1 MASKKETIE
10 KLNKLEQPV
19 LSAYEIIIHIA
30 FNIAIIILI
39 FSLGIG
45 IWTTILKIISSLSH
59 NAGKF
64 HFKELVI
71 NVLSL
76 IVVLELI
83 RAFVDYF
90 EHERI
95 RMEVLLEVLLAFVIR
110 EFMIHVF
117 EGKIVGTDVFFWSL
131 GIVFVVIGRTL
142 AVIFKPGKKLKE
154 SLVKPSKSQ
163 K

>member
-1 MASKKETIE
+1 MENKS
-10 KLNKLEQPV
+10 LNTLKKLEQPV
-19 LSAYEIIIHIA
+19 LSAYTVIIHIA

-45 IWTTILKIISSLSH
+45 IWKTILKVGEVFLEP
-59 NAGKF
+59 GVKL

-90 EHERI
+90 EHDRVRI
-95 RMEVLLEVLLAFVIR
+95 EVLLEVLLAFVIR
-110 EFMIHVF
+110 EFMIYVF
-117 EGKIVGTDVFFWSL
+117 KGKVSGIDAFYWSL
-131 GIVFVVIGRTL
+131 GIMLVVIGRTL
-142 AVIFKPGKKLKE
+142 AVIFKPRKRENLSE
-154 SLVKPSKSQ
+154 
-163 K
+163 